1 MPFTVTHAGP
11 GLFDCHCLT
20 RWEEVGADGVARLAQ
35 VDTVEASSLARAR
48 QGTDPRCS
56 VVEVIAPAVRRAA

>member
-1 MPFTVTHAGP
+1 MPFTITHAGP
-11 GLFDCHCLT
+11 DLFDCHCLT
-20 RWEEVGADGVARLAQ
+20 RCEEVGPDGIRRLTQ

>member
-1 MPFTVTHAGP
+1 MPFTITHAGP
-11 GLFDCHCLT
+11 DLFDCHCLT
-20 RWEEVGADGVARLAQ
+20 RCEDVGPDGIRRLTQ

>member
-1 MPFTVTHAGP
+1 MPFTITHAGP
-11 GLFDCHCLT
+11 DLFDCHCKQ

-48 QGTDPRCS
+48 QGTDPSCS
-56 VVEVIAPAVRRAA
+56 VVEIAAPAMQRAA